1 MLKFSSH
8 ENESSPK
15 DPLYGKTC
23 MSEVQGFYCE
33 GRPSKAVHSLDP
45 SRSWFLLYDTVH
57 LLKSLR
63 NNWIT
68 EGSNKVTFD
77 GETFADI

>member
-1 MLKFSSH
+1 MARTSIWKDVHERSS
-8 ENESSPK
+8 
-15 DPLYGKTC
+15 
-23 MSEVQGFYCE
+23 GFFCE
-33 GRPSKAVHSLDP
+33 GRPSKAVHPLDP

-68 EGSNKVTFD
+68 EGSKKVTFD